1 MEKIV
6 VKDNDIRLDKY
17 LSLNTDYSRQSI
29 IALIKDGNVL
39 VNNNISKPSYLVKE
53 DDIIL
58 IDEPVIKA
66 SSYQEKNIPLD
77 IVYED
82 DYLIVVNK
90 QSGLTV
96 HPGAGNKD
104 NTLVNALLYYGK
116 NLSDIGGLERPGVVH
131 RIDKDTSGLI
141 LLAKD
146 NKTHELLADMF
157 KNKTIKREYIALVKG
172 VITPASGKIDAPI
185 GRNPQ
190 NRLKMHVQKDNSKE
204 AITNFKVLKRYDNY
218 TLLSLILETGRTH
231 QIRVHLDYIGH
242 PVYNDPLYTND
253 NVTEFGQFLH
263 SYKMDFT
270 HPITNEQM
278 HFEAPLPKE
287 FQEFID
293 ELDQETNQ

>member
-1 MEKIV
+1 MEKLV
-6 VKDNDIRLDKY
+6 VKENNIRLDKY
-17 LSLNTDYSRQSI
+17 LSLNTDYSRQTI
-29 IALIKDGNVL
+29 ISLIKDGKVL
-39 VNNNISKPSYLVKE
+39 VNNSLEKPSYLVKE
-53 DDIIL
+53 NDIIEIGEL
-58 IDEPVIKA
+58 EKKESIYK
-66 SSYQEKNIPLD
+66 EKNIPLD

-116 NLSDIGGLERPGVVH
+116 NLSNIGGLERPGVVH

-146 NKTHELLADMF
+146 NKTHELLAECF

-172 VITPASGKIDAPI
+172 VIEPSSGKIDAPI

-190 NRLKMHVQKDNSKE
+190 NRLKMNVQKDNSKE
-204 AITNFKVLKRYDNY
+204 AITNFKVLKRYNKY

-231 QIRVHLDYIGH
+231 QIRVHMNYIGH
-242 PVYNDPLYTND
+242 PAYNDPLYTND
-253 NVTEFGQFLH
+253 NTTEFGQFLH
-263 SYKMDFT
+263 SYKMDFI
-270 HPITNEQM
+270 HPVTKIKM

-287 FQEFID
+287 FQDFID
-293 ELDQETNQ
+293 ELDKEIDQ